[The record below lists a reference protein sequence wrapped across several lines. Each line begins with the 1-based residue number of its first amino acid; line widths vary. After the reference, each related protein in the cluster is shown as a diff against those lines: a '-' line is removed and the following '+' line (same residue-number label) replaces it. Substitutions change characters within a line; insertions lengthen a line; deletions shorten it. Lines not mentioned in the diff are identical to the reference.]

1 MGKILTS
8 CLPGVAH
15 IYAQPLLIHD
25 PSSALLVHVLQLC
38 HNGIIVL
45 GPRVLPS
52 AAEGLLLYY
61 SGFHIPRTLG

>member
-1 MGKILTS
+1 MTF

-15 IYAQPLLIHD
+15 IHAQPLLIHD
-25 PSSALLVHVLQLC
+25 PSSVLLVHVFQVS
-38 HNGIIVL
+38 HDGIIVL

-52 AAEGLLLYY
+52 AAKGLLLYY